1 MRICRIIG
9 WVLILLA
16 IAAAGHEIIAAVEA
30 KSYRFMAFGELW
42 YMLDPASLNIF
53 QAAIQRHVWPF
64 LWDGVIAHI
73 LLLPA
78 WLVFAVPG
86 ILIAWLCRR
95 RATKR
100 DGWA

>member
-9 WVLILLA
+9 WILILLA
-16 IAAAGHEIIAAVEA
+16 IAAAGHEIFAAVEA
-30 KSYRFMAFGELW
+30 KSYRFKAFGELW
-42 YMLDPASLNIF
+42 YMIDRASLNIF

-73 LLLPA
+73 LLLWA
-78 WLVFAVPG
+78 WLVLAVPG
-86 ILIAWLCRR
+86 ILVTWLCRR
-95 RATKR
+95 RVRR